1 MQIKTDGL
9 IIRELNVGEAD
20 RIVTILTREKGVVRA
35 SARGARSVKSRI
47 SPATQLLSHS
57 GFTLFQGRE
66 KYIIDEA
73 EPLHIFMGVR
83 QDLDKLALAQYI
95 AELTGALAPQEAE
108 AEIYL
113 RLALN
118 ALYLIETGKRP
129 LGLIKAACEMRL
141 LTIAGYMPDLV
152 ACRECGAY
160 EADVMYLKPRKASL
174 ICAACSPETPEGDP
188 LSRGALA
195 ALRHTVYADFERLF
209 AFSLP
214 EAALAQLALASERY
228 LLYSLGRSFTTLDF
242 YNSLS
247 GG

>member
-129 LGLIKAACEMRL
+129 LGLIKAACGMRL

-160 EADVMYLKPRKASL
+160 EADVMYLEPRKASL

-214 EAALAQLALASERY
+214 EAALANATCCTASAGV
-228 LLYSLGRSFTTLDF
+228 LPRSIFTTAFRAADM
-242 YNSLS
+242 
-247 GG
+247 